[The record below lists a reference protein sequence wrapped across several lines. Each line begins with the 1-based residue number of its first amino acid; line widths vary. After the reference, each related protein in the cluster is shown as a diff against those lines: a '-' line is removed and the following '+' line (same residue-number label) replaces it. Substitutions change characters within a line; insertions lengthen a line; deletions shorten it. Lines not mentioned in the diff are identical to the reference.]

1 VTLTMVDSYYEGS
14 ERVLSDVTRS
24 TLNVSAERPRPA
36 VRSVM
41 TNRPFKPPGPA
52 MLWCAEDRAEDD
64 EMNGFDDWGDLCNDT
79 TAGLYNAVDGS
90 EGFPQLDWEATK
102 AVTADSP
109 SYSPPCPSPRTE
121 PQDKKSSE
129 EEIRLAHNP
138 FARRKG
144 PPDNEMVIE
153 VLGASSQKQNH
164 SSTHPI
170 NTSAMLQQ
178 VLRPR
183 NGAVGGLGA
192 ARRVINHRASRVVP
206 IFQPPRLE
214 SVHSTEQDLKKPSDW
229 KKTPATKQVHHDH
242 VKHQGLPSHDTSSLV
257 IDLSSIDEKPGHCK
271 PICAIFDVQPEH
283 NTIREE
289 SAMVGEAP
297 DEIGDFIDEA
307 WWLRL
312 PDFVPV
318 TVLQAR
324 GCNPRD
330 GSTVYI
336 QYTDQFSG
344 SKRVSQIK
352 GAPKSPKSSNKNM
365 KKASTAST
373 NCEQHSSQLKH
384 CQTQCGHWITINGR
398 KVYVNAAGK
407 HLSGR
412 QAYTAARKEKDGKLS
427 KGSNPK
433 RGRRK

>member
-1 VTLTMVDSYYEGS
+1 VTLTMVYSDYEGR

-64 EMNGFDDWGDLCNDT
+64 EKNGFDDWGDLCNDT
-79 TAGLYNAVDGS
+79 TAGLYNAVDGG
-90 EGFPQLDWEATK
+90 EELNLEAIK

-109 SYSPPCPSPRTE
+109 SYSPPLPSARTE
-121 PQDKKSSE
+121 PQVKRRSE
-129 EEIRLAHNP
+129 EEIRPAHNP

-144 PPDNEMVIE
+144 PPDNEIIVE
-153 VLGASSQKQNH
+153 VLGASLQNH
-164 SSTHPI
+164 STTHPI

-178 VLRPR
+178 VLRPG
-183 NGAVGGLGA
+183 NGAGGGLGA
-192 ARRVINHRASRVVP
+192 TRRVINHRASRVVP

-214 SVHSTEQDLKKPSDW
+214 SVHRTEQDLQKPSACCNP
-229 KKTPATKQVHHDH
+229 PATKQFHHDH
-242 VKHQGLPSHDTSSLV
+242 VHHQELPSHDSSSLV
-257 IDLSSIDEKPGHCK
+257 IDLSSIDEKPGRRK
-271 PICAIFDVQPEH
+271 PICAIFDVQPEY
-283 NTIREE
+283 TIPEE
-289 SAMVGEAP
+289 SAIVGQAP
-297 DEIGDFIDEA
+297 DEIGDFSDDA

-344 SKRVSQIK
+344 SKKVSQIK
-352 GAPKSPKSSNKNM
+352 GAPRSPKSSNKNM
-365 KKASTAST
+365 QKVSTVST

-384 CQTQCGHWITINGR
+384 CQTQCGHWITVNGR

-412 QAYTAARKEKDGKLS
+412 QAYTASRKEKGGNVS